1 MISYYKLTPIKL
13 GCEVRGIDLKTETRK
28 EVIERIKEDVT
39 EHRMLIFKDQ
49 GVITG
54 DQQVQISEWFG
65 EVEDTFYKHEKSPH
79 PKVARISND
88 PNEGYTGVGRTGW
101 HIDGTFQCA
110 PNAYSLYYMAS
121 VPKEGA
127 TVFAPLTEV
136 IEDLSPEKYAEW
148 DRLWMVIDRRTGPIH
163 PLIYTHPRSKK
174 KVLCFHLGLTCDFVY
189 NYRSPGERLTTP
201 QELERILSDI
211 NQEFV
216 KDNGRIQYK
225 HNWEEGDF
233 IISDNCAVAHE
244 ASPETQTS
252 RSQVGLRVL
261 HRTTV
266 HNPIPP
272 AKTL

>member
-54 DQQVQISEWFG
+54 DQQVHISKWFG

-101 HIDGTFQCA
+101 HIDGTFQYA

-148 DRLWMVIDRRTGPIH
+148 DRLWMVINRRTGPIH

-174 KVLCFHLGLTCDFVY
+174 K
-189 NYRSPGERLTTP
+189 
-201 QELERILSDI
+201 ELERILSDI

>member
-49 GVITG
+49 RVITG
-54 DQQVQISEWFG
+54 DQQVHISEWFG

-101 HIDGTFQCA
+101 HIDGTFQYA

-148 DRLWMVIDRRTGPIH
+148 DRLWMVINRRTGPIH

-174 KVLCFHLGLTCDFVY
+174 K
-189 NYRSPGERLTTP
+189 
-201 QELERILSDI
+201 
-211 NQEFV
+211 
-216 KDNGRIQYK
+216 
-225 HNWEEGDF
+225 WEEGDF